1 VAKRVAINGFGRIG
15 RNFFRAYLRREPDF
29 EVVAINDLA
38 PPDVLAHMLKYD
50 STHGVLDAEIGYD
63 EDELTVDGRNV
74 TVTSE
79 KDPSAL
85 PWGDMEVDV
94 VVESTGLF
102 TDREGASQHLTAG
115 AKKVVISAP
124 ATDPDLTVVPGV
136 NDDVYDPDQH
146 HIISNASCTTNSV
159 APMAQ
164 VLLDEFG
171 IELGFMTTIHAYTTE
186 QQLQDQIAL
195 TRKGKPDLRRMR
207 AAPQSIIPSTTG
219 AAKATALVIPELK
232 GKLDGMSMRVPVPDG
247 SVTDLVCVLSRETTV
262 EEVNEAFRRAAGEDR
277 WNGIIEYQEDPIVSA
292 DIVGNS
298 HSLIVDAKSTMVNGR
313 MVKVIGW
320 YDNEWGYSCR
330 LADLVERVAASVGAP
345 VSA

>member
-15 RNFFRAYLRREPDF
+15 RNFFRAYLKREPDF
-29 EVVAINDLA
+29 EVVAINDIA

-50 STHGVLDAEIGYD
+50 STHGVLDAEIGHD
-63 EDELTVDGRNV
+63 EDEISVNGGAVR
-74 TVTSE
+74 VTSE
-79 KDPSAL
+79 RDPTAL
-85 PWGDMEVDV
+85 PWGDMDVDV

-102 TDREGASQHLTAG
+102 TDREGASQHLAAG

-136 NDDVYDPDQH
+136 NDGVYDPDQH

-171 IELGFMTTIHAYTTE
+171 IESGFMTTIHAYTTE

-195 TRKGKPDLRRMR
+195 TRKGKADLRRMR

-219 AAKATALVIPELK
+219 AAKATSLVIPELK
-232 GKLDGMSMRVPVPDG
+232 GKLDGMAMRVPVPDG

-330 LADLVERVAASVGAP
+330 LADLVERVAASIGAP